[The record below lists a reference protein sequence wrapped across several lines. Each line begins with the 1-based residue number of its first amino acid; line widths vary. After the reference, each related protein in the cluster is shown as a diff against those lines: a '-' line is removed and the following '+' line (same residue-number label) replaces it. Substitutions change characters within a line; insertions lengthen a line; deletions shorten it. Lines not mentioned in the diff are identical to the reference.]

1 MIIERSGK
9 GTPASVIIGMERA
22 AAKDTT
28 PRMPDQPKT
37 KGTCRP

>member
-9 GTPASVIIGMERA
+9 GPPASVTVGMERA

-28 PRMPDQPKT
+28 PRMPDQPKM
-37 KGTCRP
+37 KGTCKP